1 MPLIITPGHLSLR
14 GEFYYQLGTQIE
26 AGLSVIPALRNHL
39 RTPLHASFRR
49 PIENLILYLEEGAPL
64 AESMEALDGF
74 LPEFDLALIRAGEE
88 SGRLDACFR
97 TLADYYRER
106 AELTKR
112 IIANLIYPV
121 AVLHMAI
128 LVFPPQTL
136 VSVVNGDVMPWIM
149 QKLAIF
155 APLYAVSFLALVV
168 TTREGGH
175 RWSSLMEKIFHVVPF
190 LGKARR
196 DLAFS
201 RLCLALESLIN
212 AGVGIVQAWPIAG
225 KACGSPAIQRAI
237 TKALPLMQDGHMPA
251 DVIQKQSIFPTYF
264 IGLYQTGEVSGK
276 MDHTLNRMRAHYHE
290 EGFRKMKLF
299 SFWAPNAV
307 FGVVAIFVAIFIVR
321 FYMAHFKDI
330 SDAMQ

>member
-14 GEFYYQLGTQIE
+14 GEFYYQLGSQIE
-26 AGLSVIPALRNHL
+26 AGLSLIPALRNHL
-39 RTPLHASFRR
+39 KSPLAASFRR

-112 IIANLIYPV
+112 IIANLIYPL

-128 LVFPPQTL
+128 LVFPPQSL
-136 VSVVNGDVMPWIM
+136 VSVINGDVMPWIL

-155 APLYAVSFLALVV
+155 VPLYAVSFVTLVV

-175 RWSSLMEKIFHVVPF
+175 RWSSVMEKIFHVAPF

-196 DLAFS
+196 ELAFS

-212 AGVGIVQAWPIAG
+212 AGVGVVQAWPIAA
-225 KACGSPAIQRAI
+225 KACGSPAIQRAV

-251 DVIQKQSIFPTYF
+251 DVIRKHSVFPTYF
-264 IGLYQTGEVSGK
+264 TGLYQTGEASGR
-276 MDHTLNRMRAHYHE
+276 MDHMLNRMRAHYHE
-290 EGFRKMKLF
+290 EGFRNMKLF

-321 FYMAHFKDI
+321 FYMAHFKNI
-330 SDAMQ
+330 SDVLE